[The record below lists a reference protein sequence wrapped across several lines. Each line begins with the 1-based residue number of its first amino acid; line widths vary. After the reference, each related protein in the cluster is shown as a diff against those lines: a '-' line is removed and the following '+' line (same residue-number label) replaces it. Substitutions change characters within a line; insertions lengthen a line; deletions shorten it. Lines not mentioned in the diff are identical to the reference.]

1 MQKVARVLFLGENH
15 IFFQKRHLSC
25 WCMVAQWADFIVK
38 PQAEMRGVNFVPRFF
53 KAAKEA
59 VEKWARAV

>member
-1 MQKVARVLFLGENH
+1 
-15 IFFQKRHLSC
+15 
-25 WCMVAQWADFIVK
+25 MVAQWADFIVK